1 MKNGNLIFQTLIG
14 LAVAALFVLHFMD
27 GDKGSSNSG
36 SMQMAS
42 HGEGGPKI
50 AFIYVDSLMTLWEY
64 QNELSADLQARMRV
78 ENERL
83 ARAEDNLMQEQ
94 QILRQY
100 APSLDEAALN
110 NARNDYM
117 QKEQNYVRLNQA
129 IQAKVKEDR
138 DSVQAIV
145 QAGYDAV
152 IAEMQKDMGFDY
164 LLQYETS
171 MVYADSTTDVTM
183 EMVRRLNEMYP
194 PLKGN
199 DSEE

>member
-27 GDKGSSNSG
+27 GDNGSSNSG

>member
-27 GDKGSSNSG
+27 GDKGSSKGG

-50 AFIYVDSLMTLWEY
+50 AFIYVDSLMTLWDY

-83 ARAEDNLMQEQ
+83 SRAEDNLMQEQ

-129 IQAKVKEDR
+129 IQAKVKDDR

>member
-1 MKNGNLIFQTLIG
+1 MKNGNLIFQSLIG
-14 LAVAALFVLHFMD
+14 LAVIALFILHFSD
-27 GDKGSSNSG
+27 GDKASANRG
-36 SMQMAS
+36 SMQS
-42 HGEGGPKI
+42 TGEGGPKI
-50 AFIYVDSLMTLWEY
+50 AFIYVDSLMTLWDY

-100 APSLDEAALN
+100 APSLDEQALN

-117 QKEQNYVRLNQA
+117 QKEQNYVRMNQA
-129 IQAKVKEDR
+129 IQAKVKADR

-152 IAEMQKDMGFDY
+152 IEEMQKEMGFDY

-194 PLKGN
+194 PQKGN
-199 DSEE
+199 DTEE

>member
-1 MKNGNLIFQTLIG
+1 MKNGNLIFQSLIG
-14 LAVAALFVLHFMD
+14 LAVIALFILHFSD
-27 GDKGSSNSG
+27 GDKASANRG
-36 SMQMAS
+36 SMQS
-42 HGEGGPKI
+42 TGEGGPKI
-50 AFIYVDSLMTLWEY
+50 AFIYVDSLMTLWDY
-64 QNELSADLQARMRV
+64 QNELSSDLQARMRV

-100 APSLDEAALN
+100 APSLDEQALN

-117 QKEQNYVRLNQA
+117 QKEQNYVRMNQA
-129 IQAKVKEDR
+129 IQAKVKADR

-152 IAEMQKDMGFDY
+152 IEEMQKEMGFDY

-194 PLKGN
+194 PQKGN
-199 DSEE
+199 DTEE

>member
-1 MKNGNLIFQTLIG
+1 MKNGNLIFQSLIG
-14 LAVAALFVLHFMD
+14 LAVIALFILHFSD
-27 GDKGSSNSG
+27 GDKASANRG
-36 SMQMAS
+36 SMQS
-42 HGEGGPKI
+42 TGEGGPKI
-50 AFIYVDSLMTLWEY
+50 AFIYVDSLMTLWDY

-83 ARAEDNLMQEQ
+83 SRAEDNLMQEQ

-100 APSLDEAALN
+100 APSLDEQALN

-117 QKEQNYVRLNQA
+117 QKEQNYVRMNQA
-129 IQAKVKEDR
+129 IQAKVKADR

-152 IAEMQKDMGFDY
+152 IEEMQKEMGFDY

-194 PLKGN
+194 PTKGN
-199 DSEE
+199 DTEE